1 MAKIKVLK
9 DKDNIII
16 YPQTSTAAV
25 LDNKGNSVDTIIQ
38 KYVHADQLNEIED
51 INLNYEQKAN
61 KVMEVNSAS
70 TDTQYPS
77 AKAVYNAILANKSI
91 GLKLEIAETK
101 EAVTNPNSTVLY
113 LIGAAAPYEEW
124 VYLPSGSWEKV
135 GDSNVSVDLSEYAK
149 KNEIPDVSNF
159 VESSALS
166 TVATSGSYDDL
177 NNKPTIPS
185 AYVLPIA
192 AANVLGGVKIGNLL
206 SITADGTLS
215 GNEQFVTGTYTGDGT
230 SEKKIISGLNFTPS
244 LVFIVE
250 GTECL
255 IASISE
261 NGWQAISLNDTEV
274 FSSNGGASN
283 IIVTDGVQIKSSIAA
298 SIMNVTNRTYV
309 YIAFR

>member
-61 KVMEVNSAS
+61 KVIEVNSAS

-91 GLKLEIAETK
+91 GLKLEISETK
-101 EAVTNPNSTVLY
+101 EAITNPNSTVLY
-113 LIGAAAPYEEW
+113 LIGTAAPYEEW
-124 VYLPSGSWEKV
+124 VYLPNGSWEKV

-166 TVATSGSYDDL
+166 TVATSGDYNDL
-177 NNKPTIPS
+177 NNKPAIPS
-185 AYVLPIA
+185 AYSLPIA
-192 AANVLGGVKIGNLL
+192 AANVLGGVKIGDLL

-215 GNEQFVTGTYTGDGT
+215 TSKQFVTGTYTGDGT

-244 LVFIVE
+244 FVLIVE
-250 GTECL
+250 RVKCL

-261 NGWQAISLNDTEV
+261 NGWQGISLDDTET
-274 FSSNGGASN
+274 FSPSGSVSN
-283 IIVTDGVQIKSSIAA
+283 IIVTDGVQIRTSVAA
-298 SIMNVTNRTYV
+298 SIMNTANRTYN
-309 YIAFR
+309 YIAFK

>member
-101 EAVTNPNSTVLY
+101 ETITNPNSTVLY
-113 LIGAAAPYEEW
+113 LIGTAAPYEEW

-192 AANVLGGVKIGNLL
+192 AANVLGGVKIGDLL

-215 GNEQFVTGTYTGDGT
+215 TSKQFVTGTYTGDGT

-244 LVFIVE
+244 LVLIAERVK
-250 GTECL
+250 CL

-261 NGWQAISLNDTEV
+261 NGWQGISLDDTET
-274 FSSNGGASN
+274 FSPSGNASN
-283 IIVTDGVQIKSSIAA
+283 IIVTDGVQIRTSVAA
-298 SIMNVTNRTYV
+298 SIMNTANRTYN
-309 YIAFR
+309 YIAFK

>member
-113 LIGAAAPYEEW
+113 LIGTAAPYEEW
-124 VYLPSGSWEKV
+124 VYLPNGSWEKV

-215 GNEQFVTGTYTGDGT
+215 GNEQFVTGTYTGDGI

-274 FSSNGGASN
+274 FSSSGGASN